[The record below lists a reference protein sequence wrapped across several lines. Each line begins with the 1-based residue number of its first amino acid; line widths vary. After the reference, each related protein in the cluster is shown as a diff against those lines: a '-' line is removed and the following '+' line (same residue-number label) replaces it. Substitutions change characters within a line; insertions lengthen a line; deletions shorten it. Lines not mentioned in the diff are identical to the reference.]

1 MWVVESAM
9 VLRACFGLIYAQVC
23 SSGPRTWIA
32 FHFPLLLVKCW
43 QKKIN
48 DSIGFI
54 IVIEGYY
61 HSAPILLSVLL
72 IPQSALFIIL
82 RSRVILHRGI
92 VPVKWSIKVPYESN
106 ACVPWKQ
113 CDKKETF
120 QYFKKERH
128 VMWFSRHIFFYV
140 LR

>member
-1 MWVVESAM
+1 MRKFARLDQGPESLSTFHYFWSNVV
-9 VLRACFGLIYAQVC
+9 
-23 SSGPRTWIA
+23 
-32 FHFPLLLVKCW
+32 

-92 VPVKWSIKVPYESN
+92 VPVK
-106 ACVPWKQ
+106 
-113 CDKKETF
+113 
-120 QYFKKERH
+120 
-128 VMWFSRHIFFYV
+128 
-140 LR
+140 